1 MGRLAARTG
10 DAALIRSWWSILQQF
25 GQSSGTGLMQHRPDQ
40 HLGGAEVQ
48 VTGLVQAVEDDL
60 QKALH
65 LLRDL
70 ELDRFGR
77 FFSWGDRESSTGR
90 ARQIF
95 SLTSSN
101 CQLSSRKR

>member
-1 MGRLAARTG
+1 
-10 DAALIRSWWSILQQF
+10 LQQF
-25 GQSSGTGLMQHRPDQ
+25 GESGGTGRMQHRADQ
-40 HLGGAEVQ
+40 HLSGTEIQ
-48 VTGLVQAVEDDL
+48 VAGLVHAVEDDL

-77 FFSWGDRESSTGR
+77 FFSCGERASSTGR

-101 CQLSSRKR
+101 CWLSSRNR